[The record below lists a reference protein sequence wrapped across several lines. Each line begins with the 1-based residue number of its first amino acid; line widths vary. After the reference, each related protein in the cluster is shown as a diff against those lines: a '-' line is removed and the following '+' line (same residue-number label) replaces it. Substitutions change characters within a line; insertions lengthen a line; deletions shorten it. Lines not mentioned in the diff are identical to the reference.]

1 MLAEVYVHPSKLK
14 PLPSDASPNPVRGGR
29 FGLRLSTLAC
39 AAALVAGLQVS
50 EAWALALGRATVQSG
65 LGEPLR
71 AEIDVPSI
79 TAEEAASLS
88 LRIGGAEAFR
98 AAGMEMNALLSDV
111 QFNVVRRADGR
122 TTIRLQSNRPVSEPF
137 LDLIVEA
144 EWSAGRLVRGYTMLF
159 DPPALRS
166 SPQAQAPLLP
176 AAPAPVARP
185 ATPAPAPAAAAA
197 APPAPV
203 APAPPAAARPPV
215 ASAPAPTP
223 SASAPTRGGTEVQV
237 RPGDTAGRI
246 AAAHKAPNVSLD
258 QMLVALLQNNPNAF
272 IGNNVN
278 RMKAGVVLNLPN
290 AEQASAVDADTARR
304 TIAAQSSD
312 FNAFR
317 QRLAGAAATVPAT
330 PGSRES
336 SGRIQTEVQDKASA
350 APAPDR
356 LTLSKG
362 AVAGREAEIAKQ
374 REKQEASTRVA
385 ELSRNIEELNK
396 LQASQPAGTA
406 PAAAASAPAPAPAAS
421 SAPAVTAPAAAPAP
435 VPAPAPAEPPAPAP
449 APPPAP
455 APAPAPAAPKPAP
468 TPAPA
473 ADSGSMLQGLMDNP
487 LVLPAAGG
495 LAALLGLLALLRLRK
510 KKNNDAGGPAEE
522 GGQQGES
529 FFSASGNQQAAGE
542 EAAAGAASS
551 MMYSPSQLD
560 AAGDVD
566 PVAEADVYLAYGRD
580 AQAEEILKEAARLH
594 PERVAVHSKLL
605 EIYAKRGDKAA
616 MEAVASEIYALTN
629 GAGEDWAHAC
639 RVAHPVDPDNT
650 LYQLQGASRLSAATV
665 SMPLTDED
673 PPPPALATDAPAPS
687 SAAGL
692 DLDLDFNDAPTPEP
706 EPAPDLELPE
716 LAEALPP
723 APEPAPAPADASP
736 APEDDFSVD
745 FDLDLPTK
753 PATAEAPAPAPADD
767 GLGLD
772 FELDL
777 GAGDAPAPQELPP
790 AAVGESTEDPA
801 LDLEAFN
808 ALASA
813 PTPAAAPAE
822 PAPMALELDGLNLDL
837 DTPVADSP
845 SPLANIADP
854 LETKL
859 SLAEEFQAIG
869 DTEGARSLA
878 EEVRDEASG
887 ELKARAEAFLSSL
900 A

>member
-14 PLPSDASPNPVRGGR
+14 PLPSNASPNPVRGGR

-39 AAALVAGLQVS
+39 SAALVAGLQVS

-98 AAGMEMNALLSDV
+98 AAGMDMNAMLSDV

-122 TTIRLQSNRPVSEPF
+122 TTIRLQSSRPVTEPF

-144 EWSAGRLVRGYTMLF
+144 EWAAGRLVRGYTMLF
-159 DPPALRS
+159 DPPALRA
-166 SPQAQAPLLP
+166 AQQTPPPLLP
-176 AAPAPVARP
+176 ATPPVPAAPAATPRPAPPAAAVTPAVPAPAPAVTPPRPAARP
-185 ATPAPAPAAAAA
+185 AAAPAPAPAAAPRA
-197 APPAPV
+197 
-203 APAPPAAARPPV
+203 
-215 ASAPAPTP
+215 
-223 SASAPTRGGTEVQV
+223 GDEVNV
-237 RPGDTAGRI
+237 RAGDTAGRI
-246 AAAHKAPNVSLD
+246 AAAHKPANVSLD
-258 QMLVALLQNNPNAF
+258 QMLVALLQNNPHAF

-278 RMKAGVVLNLPN
+278 RMKAGVVLNMPD
-290 AEQASAVDADTARR
+290 EQQASAVDAGTARQ
-304 TIAAQSSD
+304 TIAAQSRD
-312 FNAFR
+312 FNEFR
-317 QRLAGAAATVPAT
+317 RRLAGAAGTAPAT
-330 PGSRES
+330 EGSRES
-336 SGRIQTEVQDKASA
+336 AGRIQTDVQDKAAA

-362 AVAGREAEIAKQ
+362 AAAAAGREADIAKQ
-374 REKQEASTRVA
+374 REQQEASTRVA
-385 ELSRNIEELNK
+385 ELSRNIDELNK
-396 LQASQPAGTA
+396 LQGSQPAGA
-406 PAAAASAPAPAPAAS
+406 PPAAAAPEPASTNTA
-421 SAPAVTAPAAAPAP
+421 APAVTAPT
-435 VPAPAPAEPPAPAP
+435 VAPAPAAE
-449 APPPAP
+449 
-455 APAPAPAAPKPAP
+455 PAPAPAAPPP
-468 TPAPA
+468 PPPPAPA
-473 ADSGSMLQGLMDNP
+473 PSPAPVAPTSDSGDMLQGLMDNP

-510 KKNNDAGGPAEE
+510 KKAGETG
-522 GGQQGES
+522 GSTDDNGQQGES

-629 GAGEDWAHAC
+629 GAGDDWEHAC
-639 RVAHPVDPDNT
+639 RVAHAVDPDNP
-650 LYQLQGASRLSAATV
+650 LYQIQGASRLSAATV
-665 SMPLTDED
+665 AMPIVADDT
-673 PPPPALATDAPAPS
+673 PPPLPTEPDA
-687 SAAGL
+687 SAGKNGL
-692 DLDLDFNDAPTPEP
+692 DLDLDFNDAPAPV
-706 EPAPDLELPE
+706 PAPDLELPDLAAE
-716 LAEALPP
+716 LPSETPPSSEAPP
-723 APEPAPAPADASP
+723 
-736 APEDDFSVD
+736 PEDSFAVD
-745 FDLDLPTK
+745 FDLDLTTP
-753 PATAEAPAPAPADD
+753 APAAESQAVAPADD
-767 GLGLD
+767 GMGLD

-777 GAGDAPAPQELPP
+777 GAADTPAPLEQPP
-790 AAVGESTEDPA
+790 AAVGESTEDPT
-801 LDLEAFN
+801 LDLDAFN
-808 ALASA
+808 ALAA
-813 PTPAAAPAE
+813 AEPAAPAE
-822 PAPMALELDGLNLDL
+822 SAPLELDLNGLNLDL
-837 DTPVADSP
+837 DTPAAEATSP
-845 SPLANIADP
+845 AAHIADP

>member
-39 AAALVAGLQVS
+39 AAALVAGLQVTQ
-50 EAWALALGRATVQSG
+50 AWALALGRATVQSG

-98 AAGMEMNALLSDV
+98 AAGMDMNAMLSDV

-122 TTIRLQSNRPVSEPF
+122 TTIRLQSSRPVTEPF

-144 EWSAGRLVRGYTMLF
+144 EWAAGRLVRGYTMLF
-159 DPPALRS
+159 DPPALRA
-166 SPQAQAPLLP
+166 AQQTPPPLLP
-176 AAPAPVARP
+176 ATPPVPAAPAATPRPAPPAAAVTPAVPAPAPAATPPRPTRP
-185 ATPAPAPAAAAA
+185 AAAPAPAPAAAPRA
-197 APPAPV
+197 
-203 APAPPAAARPPV
+203 
-215 ASAPAPTP
+215 
-223 SASAPTRGGTEVQV
+223 GGEVTV
-237 RPGDTAGRI
+237 RAGDTAGRI
-246 AAAHKAPNVSLD
+246 AAAHKPANVSLD

-278 RMKAGVVLNLPN
+278 RMKAGVVLNLPD
-290 AEQASAVDADTARR
+290 EQQASAVDAGTARQ
-304 TIAAQSSD
+304 TIAAQSRD
-312 FNAFR
+312 FNEFR
-317 QRLAGAAATVPAT
+317 RRLAGAAGTAPAT
-330 PGSRES
+330 EGSRES
-336 SGRIQTEVQDKASA
+336 AGRIQTDVQDKAAA

-362 AVAGREAEIAKQ
+362 AAAAAGREADIAKQ
-374 REKQEASTRVA
+374 REQQEASTRVA
-385 ELSRNIEELNK
+385 ELSRNIDELNK
-396 LQASQPAGTA
+396 LQGSQPAGA
-406 PAAAASAPAPAPAAS
+406 PPAAAPAPAPTNTA
-421 SAPAVTAPAAAPAP
+421 APAVTAPT
-435 VPAPAPAEPPAPAP
+435 VAPAPAAE
-449 APPPAP
+449 
-455 APAPAPAAPKPAP
+455 PAPAPAAPPP
-468 TPAPA
+468 PPPPAPA
-473 ADSGSMLQGLMDNP
+473 PSPAPAPVAPASDSGDMLQGLMDNP

-510 KKNNDAGGPAEE
+510 KKAGETG
-522 GGQQGES
+522 GSTDDNGQQGES

-629 GAGEDWAHAC
+629 GAGDDWEHAC
-639 RVAHPVDPDNT
+639 RVAHAVDPDNP
-650 LYQLQGASRLSAATV
+650 LYQIQGASRLSAATV
-665 SMPLTDED
+665 AMPMAADDT
-673 PPPPALATDAPAPS
+673 PPPLPTEPDPS
-687 SAAGL
+687 AGKNGL
-692 DLDLDFNDAPTPEP
+692 DLDLDFNDAP
-706 EPAPDLELPE
+706 A
-716 LAEALPP
+716 
-723 APEPAPAPADASP
+723 PAPAPAPDVELPDLAAELPSETP
-736 APEDDFSVD
+736 PSSEAPPPEDSFAVD
-745 FDLDLPTK
+745 FDLDLTTP
-753 PATAEAPAPAPADD
+753 APAAESQAVAPADD
-767 GLGLD
+767 GMGLD

-777 GAGDAPAPQELPP
+777 GAADTPAPLEQPP
-790 AAVGESTEDPA
+790 AAVGESTEDPT
-801 LDLEAFN
+801 LDLDAFN
-808 ALASA
+808 ALAA
-813 PTPAAAPAE
+813 AEPAAPAE
-822 PAPMALELDGLNLDL
+822 AAPLELDLNGLNLDL
-837 DTPVADSP
+837 DTPAAEATSPVAH
-845 SPLANIADP
+845 IADP

>member
-39 AAALVAGLQVS
+39 AAALVAGLQIS

-98 AAGMEMNALLSDV
+98 AAGMDMNALLSDV

-122 TTIRLQSNRPVSEPF
+122 TTIRLQSNRSVTEPF

-159 DPPALRS
+159 DPPALRT
-166 SPQAQAPLLP
+166 AQQTPPPLLP
-176 AAPAPVARP
+176 ATPPVPATPSATPRPASPAAAVTPTTPAPAPAPAATPPRPARP
-185 ATPAPAPAAAAA
+185 AVAPVPAPAPAAA
-197 APPAPV
+197 P
-203 APAPPAAARPPV
+203 R
-215 ASAPAPTP
+215 T
-223 SASAPTRGGTEVQV
+223 GGEVSV
-237 RPGDTAGRI
+237 RAGDTAGRI
-246 AAAHKAPNVSLD
+246 AAAHKPANVSLD

-278 RMKAGVVLNLPN
+278 RMKAGVVLNLPD
-290 AEQASAVDADTARR
+290 EQQASAVDAGTARQ
-304 TIAAQSSD
+304 TIAAQSRD
-312 FNAFR
+312 FNEFR
-317 QRLAGAAATVPAT
+317 RRLAGAAGTAPAT
-330 PGSRES
+330 EGSRES
-336 SGRIQTEVQDKASA
+336 AGRIQTDVQDKATA

-362 AVAGREAEIAKQ
+362 AVAAPGREADIAKQ
-374 REKQEASTRVA
+374 REQQEATTRVA
-385 ELSRNIEELNK
+385 ELSRNIDELNK
-396 LQASQPAGTA
+396 LQGSQPAGA
-406 PAAAASAPAPAPAAS
+406 PPAAAA
-421 SAPAVTAPAAAPAP
+421 
-435 VPAPAPAEPPAPAP
+435 
-449 APPPAP
+449 AP
-455 APAPAPAAPKPAP
+455 APAPAPANTAAPAVTAP
-468 TPAPA
+468 TVAPAPA
-473 ADSGSMLQGLMDNP
+473 AEPAPAPAAPPPPLPAPAPSPAPAAPATGSGDMLQGLMDNP

-510 KKNNDAGGPAEE
+510 KKGGDTGGPAEE

-529 FFSASGNQQAAGE
+529 FFSASGNQQAGGE

-629 GAGEDWAHAC
+629 GAGDDWEHAC
-639 RVAHPVDPDNT
+639 RVAHAVDPDNP
-650 LYQLQGASRLSAATV
+650 LYQIQGASRLSAATV
-665 SMPLTDED
+665 AMPMVADDTPPLTTEPDT
-673 PPPPALATDAPAPS
+673 PA
-687 SAAGL
+687 GKNEL
-692 DLDLDFNDAPTPEP
+692 DLDLDFNDAPA
-706 EPAPDLELPE
+706 PAPTPDLELPDLAAE
-716 LAEALPP
+716 LPSETPPSSEAPP
-723 APEPAPAPADASP
+723 
-736 APEDDFSVD
+736 PEDSFAVD
-745 FDLDLPTK
+745 FDLDLTTPS
-753 PATAEAPAPAPADD
+753 PAAETQAAAPAEE
-767 GLGLD
+767 GMGLD

-777 GAGDAPAPQELPP
+777 GVADTPAPLEQPP
-790 AAVGESTEDPA
+790 AAVGESTEDPT
-801 LDLEAFN
+801 LDLDAFN
-808 ALASA
+808 ALATA
-813 PTPAAAPAE
+813 EPAAPAASAE
-822 PAPMALELDGLNLDL
+822 AAPLELDLNGLNLDL
-837 DTPVADSP
+837 DMPATEATSP
-845 SPLANIADP
+845 AAHIADP

>member
-39 AAALVAGLQVS
+39 AAALVAGMQAS
-50 EAWALALGRATVQSG
+50 DAWALALGRATVQSA

-79 TAEEAASLS
+79 TPEEASSLN
-88 LRIGGAEAFR
+88 LRVGGAEAFR
-98 AAGMEMNALLSDV
+98 AAGMDMNALLSDV
-111 QFNVVRRADGR
+111 QFNIVRRADGR
-122 TTIRLQSNRPVSEPF
+122 TTIRLQSSRPVTEPF

-144 EWSAGRLVRGYTMLF
+144 QWSAGRLVRGYTMLF

-166 SPQAQAPLLP
+166 AQQAPAPLLP
-176 AAPAPVARP
+176 AAPAAVARP
-185 ATPAPAPAAAAA
+185 APPPAPAAVPSAPAAA
-197 APPAPV
+197 APPAAVP
-203 APAPPAAARPPV
+203 RPQT
-215 ASAPAPTP
+215 APTP
-223 SASAPTRGGTEVQV
+223 VPTQAPATSTRGNNDVQV

-246 AAAHKAPNVSLD
+246 AAAHKPANVSLD

-278 RMKAGVVLNLPN
+278 RMKAGVVLNLPD
-290 AEQASAVDADTARR
+290 AEQASAVDAGTARR
-304 TIAAQSSD
+304 TIAAQSAD

-317 QRLAGAAATVPAT
+317 QRLAGAATAVPST

-336 SGRIQTEVQDKASA
+336 SGRIQTEVQDKAAA

-362 AVAGREAEIAKQ
+362 AAAAPGREADIAKQ
-374 REKQEASTRVA
+374 REKQDAGTRVA
-385 ELSRNIEELNK
+385 ELSRNIDELNK
-396 LQASQPAGTA
+396 LQSSPPTGTP
-406 PAAAASAPAPAPAAS
+406 PAAAPVPAAPS
-421 SAPAVTAPAAAPAP
+421 TPAVTAPTP
-435 VPAPAPAEPPAPAP
+435 VPAPTPAPA
-449 APPPAP
+449 AEP
-455 APAPAPAAPKPAP
+455 APAPAPAAPPPPAP
-468 TPAPA
+468 APSPAPAPAPA
-473 ADSGSMLQGLMDNP
+473 AAASGDMLQGLMDNP

-495 LAALLGLLALLRLRK
+495 LAALLALLALLRLRK
-510 KKNNDAGGPAEE
+510 KKGTEE
-522 GGQQGES
+522 ATSDDSRLHGES
-529 FFSASGNQQAAGE
+529 FFNASGSHQANGE
-542 EAAAGAASS
+542 EAAAAGAASS

-594 PERVAVHSKLL
+594 PERVAVHTKLL

-629 GAGEDWAHAC
+629 GAGDDWEHAC

-650 LYQLQGASRLSAATV
+650 LYQLQGASRLAAATV
-665 SMPLTDED
+665 SMPLAAED
-673 PPPPALATDAPAPS
+673 MPPVAATPADAGN
-687 SAAGL
+687 AGL
-692 DLDLDFNDAPTPEP
+692 DLDLDFNEAPA
-706 EPAPDLELPE
+706 PAPDLDLPD
-716 LAEALPP
+716 LAASLPT
-723 APEPAPAPADASP
+723 EPAPAAP
-736 APEDDFSVD
+736 APTAEAEDDFSVD
-745 FDLDLPTK
+745 FDLDLTPE
-753 PATAEAPAPAPADD
+753 PAKAEAPAAAPTDD

-777 GAGDAPAPQELPP
+777 GAGDTPAAQEQPP
-790 AAVGESTEDPA
+790 AAVGESTEDPT
-801 LDLEAFN
+801 LDLDAFN
-808 ALASA
+808 ALAA
-813 PTPAAAPAE
+813 QEAPAAPPPQ
-822 PAPMALELDGLNLDL
+822 PAPLDLGLEGLNLDL
-837 DTPVADSP
+837 DTPTTGDASP
-845 SPLANIADP
+845 AAHIADP

-887 ELKARAEAFLSSL
+887 ELKTRAEAFLSSL